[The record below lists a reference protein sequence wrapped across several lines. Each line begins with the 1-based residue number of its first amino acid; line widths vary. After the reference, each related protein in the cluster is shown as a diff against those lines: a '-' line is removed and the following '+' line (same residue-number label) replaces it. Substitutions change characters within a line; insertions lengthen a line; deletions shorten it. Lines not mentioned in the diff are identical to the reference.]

1 MSNEQMHL
9 EENLVRKIISGDI
22 RAFKDLVHQHERLV
36 MYMISRIV
44 NNKEDIKDISQ
55 EVFLKVY
62 KSINKF
68 NYDSK
73 LSTWIATIAYRTAI
87 NYAKKDLSKNFI
99 NDIEIPIDYETP
111 EQILSIKNE
120 AKFIQ
125 EQISRLPLSYR
136 TVVTLYHLNEFSYQ
150 EIGEITGFPEGTIK
164 NYLFRA
170 RKLLKERLE
179 HYYRARK

>member
-1 MSNEQMHL
+1 MHL
-9 EENLVRKIISGDI
+9 DENLVRKIISGDI

-55 EVFLKVY
+55 EVFIKVY
-62 KSINKF
+62 RSIKKF

-87 NYAKKDLSKNFI
+87 NHAKKDPLKNLTIDTEVPI
-99 NDIEIPIDYETP
+99 NFETP
-111 EQILSIKNE
+111 EHILSIKNE
-120 AKFIQ
+120 AEFIQ
-125 EQISRLPLSYR
+125 QQVSRLPLSYR

-170 RKLLKERLE
+170 RKLLKEKLE
-179 HYYRARK
+179 KYYRDRK

>member
-1 MSNEQMHL
+1 MHL
-9 EENLVRKIISGDI
+9 DENLVRKIISGDI

-55 EVFLKVY
+55 EVFIKVY
-62 KSINKF
+62 RSIKKF

-87 NYAKKDLSKNFI
+87 NHAKKDPLKNLTSDTEVPI
-99 NDIEIPIDYETP
+99 NFETP
-111 EQILSIKNE
+111 EHILSIKNE
-120 AKFIQ
+120 AEFIQ
-125 EQISRLPLSYR
+125 QQVSRLPLSYR

-170 RKLLKERLE
+170 RKLLKEKLE
-179 HYYRARK
+179 KYYRDRK